1 MSICEKYQLD
11 EKGIPQNKY
20 PCEKSNQVSV
30 SDLYSISNCIDTLS
44 GQSSNSASPTDI
56 YRLDMKRPPYNPP
69 GQNFLY
75 DGDYVGRIFMKVFV
89 TELCMPG
96 GVPYPQNLSSRGRL
110 SITTSDELLYE
121 YMLYLSKIK
130 NFTVMGICP
139 YFVKVL
145 GGNLRV
151 DYKDIE
157 AFLTSVKM
165 EEKGIQMINDDKK
178 RNLERN
184 MNFIIYE
191 AAGRPSITDS
201 SMQIQPNI
209 KLPEIF
215 VKNYAKYG
223 YFMTEGTPN
232 TQTLDSLV
240 EAGNIDHLNIII
252 FQLIVACRTMNLAR
266 IAHND
271 LHIGNVMIET
281 RNLEHVIITDSQQF
295 PLRSP
300 VITHIYDFDR
310 GYLEEYKNSLLEKDP
325 IRNAS
330 QSNNVLEKR
339 DLVKVLYYIFMNMN
353 PAVPAQDRARRH
365 IAEILINNIPPG
377 TAKLTLLE
385 NFYRSRG
392 SFLQT
397 TGVDAKGN
405 LVRVG
410 SNSDAQ
416 FGLFDRSYEEMLRVS
431 YDEIEPIYKTSINL
445 CTTHVPTYF
454 VRQQVFDTKGN
465 IMSNN
470 LEELKESYIKQRC
483 LQNKDNT
490 IARLTQSVTDRDNT
504 IAILRDRVT
513 DLENRMEM

>member
-30 SDLYSISNCIDTLS
+30 SDLYSITNCIDTLS

-89 TELCMPG
+89 SELCIPG
-96 GVPYPQNLSSRGRL
+96 GAPYPQNLIDRDRP

-130 NFTVMGICP
+130 NFTAMGICP

-157 AFLTSVKM
+157 AFLTSVRM
-165 EEKGIQMINDDKK
+165 EEKGALLGNDDKK
-178 RNLERN
+178 NNLERN
-184 MNFIIYE
+184 MNYIIYQE
-191 AAGRPSITDS
+191 SGRPSITDTS
-201 SMQIQPNI
+201 LQIHPSI

-215 VKNYAKYG
+215 VKSYTKYG

-232 TQTLDSLV
+232 TQSLDSLL
-240 EAGNIDHLNIII
+240 ATGTYTTDQLNIII

-281 RNLEHVIITDSQQF
+281 RNLDHLIITDSHQF
-295 PLRSP
+295 LLRSP

-310 GYLEEYKNSLLEKDP
+310 GYLEEYKNSVLEDP
-325 IRNAS
+325 FIRNAS

-339 DLVKVLYYIFMNMN
+339 DLVKVMFYIFTNMN
-353 PAVPAQDRARRH
+353 PTVPAQARVRRH

-377 TAKLTLLE
+377 VTKLTLLE
-385 NFYRSRG
+385 NFYNQRG
-392 SFLQT
+392 RFLQT
-397 TGVDAKGN
+397 VGVDAKGN

-410 SNSDAQ
+410 SNSDSQ
-416 FGLFDRSYEEMLRVS
+416 FTLFDRSYEEMLKVS
-431 YDEIEPIYKTSINL
+431 YDEINPIYKPPVSNL
-445 CTTHVPTYF
+445 CDTHLPTYF
-454 VRQQVFDTKGN
+454 VTQQVFDTKGN
-465 IMSNN
+465 IIAKN
-470 LEELKESYIKQRC
+470 LENLKESYIKRRC
-483 LQNKDNT
+483 MQNKDT
-490 IARLTQSVTDRDNT
+490 IIQRLTE
-504 IAILRDRVT
+504 RVSE
-513 DLENRMEM
+513 LESRMEI